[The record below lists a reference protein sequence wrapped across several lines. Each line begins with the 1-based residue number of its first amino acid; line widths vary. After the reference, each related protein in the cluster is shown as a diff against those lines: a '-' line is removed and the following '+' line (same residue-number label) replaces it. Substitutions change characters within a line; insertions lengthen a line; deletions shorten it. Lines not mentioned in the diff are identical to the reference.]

1 MLYLLHPPLRQE
13 VGGIVKVLTLNHRI
27 LGGRAHYNC
36 NALCRFGQFQHR
48 MLCQLDKILELEE
61 IAWGIAHGG

>member
-13 VGGIVKVLTLNHRI
+13 VGGIVKVLTFNHRI

-36 NALCRFGQFQHR
+36 NALCRFG
-48 MLCQLDKILELEE
+48 
-61 IAWGIAHGG
+61 